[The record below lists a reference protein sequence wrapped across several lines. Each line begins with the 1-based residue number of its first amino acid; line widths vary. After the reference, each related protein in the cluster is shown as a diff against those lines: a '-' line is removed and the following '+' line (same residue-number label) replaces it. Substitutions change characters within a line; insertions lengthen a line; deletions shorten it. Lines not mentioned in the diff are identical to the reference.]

1 MGFARIGRG
10 RVVAVLVRH
19 EASLVERDAELA
31 AIADVVRRAV
41 GGISSV
47 LLIEGDPGVG
57 KTRLL
62 RAVEDAACGE
72 PVSLLRASGGE
83 LEGSFAFGVARQLFG
98 PAVAALDADRRGS
111 LLSGAASLAGAVV
124 DPGWGVESPAP
135 GMVAALYA
143 RLHGL
148 YWLCAGLAAE
158 RPLILVVDDAHWA
171 DDPSLQW
178 LLFMTRRM
186 RDMPLAIV
194 LASRPMSAGEWAKP
208 LQLIGAEAGTRR
220 IRLGP
225 LSERGSAVL
234 VRRMAGP
241 QADDE
246 FCSAC
251 HRAVG
256 GNPFLLRALVSA
268 ANVDELPPT
277 VKSVSQIGSLAPDA
291 ITRSVVV
298 RLGRMSPSAAALA
311 RAVAVFGVC
320 AQLRQAAVV
329 ANLDAGVAAAGA
341 DELVAGGLLERGQP
355 LRLVHPIVRTV
366 LYADVPMG
374 QRSELHRRAAK
385 VLADEG
391 GDPDAVAAHLLSVQ
405 PAGDVTAVEAL
416 RSAAVQAFARGAP
429 AIAGEY
435 ATRALVEPPP
445 RDMRADLMAM
455 QGWAAAFSGDPVGAG
470 QHFNRAMAMSRDPQ
484 QLATL
489 AVDASGVYSVTG
501 RIGEAISTL
510 EKAIQRIGE
519 TDDEL
524 RWQLEARLIGAARL
538 QAADDDVKIA
548 ADHLASLPRD
558 VRGETHGER
567 LILAQLAYAAVIGGG
582 TAEQATELARR
593 ALADGQL
600 LAEEPLSSVAPYN
613 AIGALEFSGELACAI
628 HAYDRLLA
636 RARAEGD
643 VFSYAL
649 VSSFRSHLK
658 LWRGAVSDAIADAR
672 SAIDAGSQL
681 GWDFVAPSAYAN
693 LINALLEAGELA
705 AAEEALTA
713 SGIGAEIPDMLLFG
727 DLLRSRGRLRLAQ
740 GDTRGGIEDFS
751 AAQDMRESAGITNPA
766 LFHCRST
773 IAVALAAVGE
783 RDEARQLAEAELAAA
798 RAFADPAA
806 LGVALRGAGLVER
819 AGEGIEY
826 LREAV
831 CQLERSQAR
840 LEHARALVDLGA
852 ALRRHGTRRE
862 ATSSLREALDLAD
875 RCGAR
880 VIAEQA
886 RAELRISGAR
896 PRRARISGIESL
908 TPSERRVAELAATGL
923 TNREIAQALFVSHP
937 TVVTHLGH
945 CYQKLDIRSRDQL
958 AQALA
963 GDVAPW
969 RETKP
974 PAR

>member
-1 MGFARIGRG
+1 
-10 RVVAVLVRH
+10 VAVLVRH

-31 AIADVVRRAV
+31 AIADVVGRVAR
-41 GGISSV
+41 GISSV
-47 LLIEGDPGVG
+47 VLIEGDPGVG

-62 RAVEDAACGE
+62 GAVEDAAGAE

-124 DPGWGVESPAP
+124 DPGWGVESSAP
-135 GMVAALYA
+135 GTLAALYA

-158 RPLILVVDDAHWA
+158 RPLIVVVDDAHWA

-208 LQLIGAEAGTRR
+208 LELIGAEAGTRR
-220 IRLGP
+220 VRLGQ

-298 RLGRMSPSAAALA
+298 RLGRMSPSAAELA

-329 ANLDAGVAAAGA
+329 ANLAAGVAAAAA
-341 DELVAGGLLERGQP
+341 DELVAGGLLERGRP

-366 LYADVPMG
+366 LYEDLPLG

-385 VLADEG
+385 ALADEG

-416 RSAAVQAFARGAP
+416 RSAAQQAFARGALS
-429 AIAGEY
+429 IAGEY
-435 ATRALVEPPP
+435 AARALLEPPP
-445 RDMRADLMAM
+445 RDMRAELMAM
-455 QGWAAAFSGDPVGAG
+455 QGWAAAFSGDPIGAG
-470 QHFNRAMAMSRDPQ
+470 QHFSRAMAMSRDPR
-484 QLATL
+484 QLATI
-489 AVDASGVYSVTG
+489 AVDASGVYNVTG
-501 RIGEAISTL
+501 RIGESISTL
-510 EKAIQRIGE
+510 ENAIQRIG

-524 RWQLEARLIGAARL
+524 RWQLEARLIGAARI
-538 QAADDDVKIA
+538 QAADAKIA
-548 ADHLASLPRD
+548 ADHLALLPRD

-567 LILAQLAYAAVIGGG
+567 LILAQLAYAAAIGGG

-613 AIGALEFSGELACAI
+613 AIGALELSGELACAI
-628 HAYDRLLA
+628 EAYDRLLA

-649 VSSFRSHLK
+649 VSSFRSQLK
-658 LWRGAVSDAIADAR
+658 LWRGAVADAIADAR

-713 SGIGAEIPDMLLFG
+713 SGVGDETPDMLLFG

-740 GDTRGGIEDFS
+740 GDTRPGIADLA
-751 AAQDMRESAGITNPA
+751 AAQDMRESAAITNPA
-766 LFHCRST
+766 IFHCRST
-773 IAVALAAVGE
+773 IAVALAALGE

-798 RAFADPAA
+798 RAFANPAA
-806 LGVALRGAGLVER
+806 LGVALRAAGLVGR
-819 AGEGIEY
+819 AGEGIED

-840 LEHARALVDLGA
+840 LEHARALLDLGA

-862 ATSSLREALDLAD
+862 ATLPLRQALDLAD

-880 VIAEQA
+880 AIAEQA

-896 PRRARISGIESL
+896 PRRARIGGIESL

-945 CYQKLDIRSRDQL
+945 CYQKLNIRSRDQL

-963 GDVAPW
+963 GSVDA
-969 RETKP
+969 
-974 PAR
+974 

>member
-1 MGFARIGRG
+1 M
-10 RVVAVLVRH
+10 
-19 EASLVERDAELA
+19 
-31 AIADVVRRAV
+31 
-41 GGISSV
+41 
-47 LLIEGDPGVG
+47 
-57 KTRLL
+57 
-62 RAVEDAACGE
+62 
-72 PVSLLRASGGE
+72 RASGGE

-98 PAVAALDADRRGS
+98 PAIAALDADRRRS

-124 DPGWGVESPAP
+124 DPGSSVESSAP
-135 GMVAALYA
+135 GTVAVLYA

-148 YWLCAGLAAE
+148 YWLCAGLAAD
-158 RPLILVVDDAHWA
+158 RPVILMVDDAHWA

-178 LLFMTRRM
+178 LLFMTRRV

-194 LASRPMSAGEWAKP
+194 LAVRPMSAREWAKP
-208 LQLIGAEAGTRR
+208 LKLIGAEADTRR

-256 GNPFLLRALVSA
+256 GNPFLLRALVNA
-268 ANVDELPPT
+268 ATVDELPPT
-277 VKSVSQIGSLAPDA
+277 VKSVSQIESLAPDA

-329 ANLDAGVAAAGA
+329 ANLDAGVAAAA
-341 DELVAGGLLERGQP
+341 TDELVAGGLLERGQT

-366 LYADVPMG
+366 LYADLPMG
-374 QRSELHRRAAK
+374 QRSELHRRAAT

-429 AIAGEY
+429 SIAGEY
-435 ATRALVEPPP
+435 AARALVEPPP

-470 QHFNRAMAMSRDPQ
+470 QHFNRAMAISRDPR

-510 EKAIQRIGE
+510 EKAIQRIGA

-538 QAADDDVKIA
+538 HASGVKIA

-558 VRGETHGER
+558 VRGDTHGER
-567 LILAQLAYAAVIGGG
+567 LILAQLAYAAVIGSG

-628 HAYDRLLA
+628 DAYDRLLA

-649 VSSFRSHLK
+649 VSSFRSQLK

-727 DLLRSRGRLRLAQ
+727 DLLRSRGRLRFAR
-740 GDTRGGIEDFS
+740 GDARGGIEDFS
-751 AAQDMRESAGITNPA
+751 ASQDMLERAGITNPA
-766 LFHCRST
+766 FFHCRST
-773 IAVALAAVGE
+773 IAVALAAGGA
-783 RDEARQLAEAELAAA
+783 RDQARQLAEAELAAA
-798 RAFADPAA
+798 RAFGDPGA
-806 LGVALRGAGLVER
+806 LGVALRAAGLVER
-819 AGEGIEY
+819 SGEGIEY

-840 LEHARALVDLGA
+840 LEHARALLDLGA

-862 ATSSLREALDLAD
+862 ASSSLRRALDLAD

-880 VIAEQA
+880 AIAEQA
-886 RAELRISGAR
+886 QAELRISGAR

-945 CYQKLDIRSRDQL
+945 CYQKLNIRSRDQL

-963 GDVAPW
+963 GDVTP
-969 RETKP
+969 
-974 PAR
+974 

>member
-1 MGFARIGRG
+1 
-10 RVVAVLVRH
+10 
-19 EASLVERDAELA
+19 
-31 AIADVVRRAV
+31 
-41 GGISSV
+41 
-47 LLIEGDPGVG
+47 
-57 KTRLL
+57 
-62 RAVEDAACGE
+62 
-72 PVSLLRASGGE
+72 LRASGGE

-98 PAVAALDADRRGS
+98 PPVTMLDADRRGA
-111 LLSGAASLAGAVV
+111 LLSGAASLARAVV
-124 DPGWGVESPAP
+124 DPGSRVESPAP
-135 GMVAALYA
+135 DTGAALYA

-158 RPLILVVDDAHWA
+158 RPLILMVDDAHWA

-178 LLFMTRRM
+178 LLFMTRRV

-194 LASRPMSAGEWAKP
+194 LASRPISAGEWPMP
-208 LQLIGAEAGTRR
+208 LKLIGVEAGTAR

-234 VRRMAGP
+234 VRRLAGP
-241 QADDE
+241 QTDDE

-251 HRAVG
+251 HRASG
-256 GNPFLLRALVSA
+256 GNPFLLEALVTA
-268 ANVDELPPT
+268 ANADELAPT

-291 ITRSVVV
+291 ITGSVVV
-298 RLGRMSPSAAALA
+298 RLGRMSSNAAALA

-329 ANLDAGVAAAGA
+329 ADLDAGVAAPAA
-341 DELVAGGLLERGQP
+341 DELVGGGLLERGQP

-366 LYADVPMG
+366 LYADLPLG

-391 GDPDAVAAHLLSVQ
+391 GDPDAVATHLLGVQ
-405 PAGDVTAVEAL
+405 PAGDVTAVETL
-416 RSAAVQAFARGAP
+416 RNAAQQAYDRGALS
-429 AIAGEY
+429 IAAEY
-435 ATRALVEPPP
+435 AARALVEPAP
-445 RDMRADLMAM
+445 REMRAELMAM
-455 QGWAAAFSGDPVGAG
+455 QGFVAALSGDLVGAEP
-470 QHFNRAMAMSRDPQ
+470 HFSRAMAMIRDPR

-489 AVDASGVYSVTG
+489 ALEISGVYSVTG
-501 RIGEAISTL
+501 GIAEAIRTL
-510 EKAIQRIGE
+510 KKAIQRIGA

-524 RWQLEARLIGAARL
+524 RWQLEARLIGAARM
-538 QAADDDVKIA
+538 QAADAKIA

-582 TAEQATELARR
+582 TAEHATELARR

-613 AIGALEFSGELACAI
+613 AISALEFSGELDEAI
-628 HAYDRLLA
+628 EAYDRLLA
-636 RARAEGD
+636 RARAEGS

-649 VSSFRSHLK
+649 VSSFRSQLK

-672 SAIDAGSQL
+672 SAIDAGCHF

-693 LINALLEAGELA
+693 LIDGLLEAGELA

-713 SGIGAEIPDMLLFG
+713 SGIGEEIPDVLLFG

-740 GDTRGGIEDFS
+740 GDTRAGIEDFS
-751 AAQDMRESAGITNPA
+751 ASQDMLERAGITNPA
-766 LFHCRST
+766 FFHCRST
-773 IAVALAAVGE
+773 IAVALAGVGD

-798 RAFADPAA
+798 RAFGDPGA
-806 LGVALRGAGLVER
+806 LGTALRAAGLVER
-819 AGEGIEY
+819 GGPGIDY

-831 CQLERSQAR
+831 RQLERSEGR

-862 ATSSLREALDLAD
+862 ATSSLRQALDLAD

-880 VIAEQA
+880 VIADQA
-886 RAELRISGAR
+886 RAELRISGAQ
-896 PRRARISGIESL
+896 PRSARISRLESL

-937 TVVTHLGH
+937 TVVTHLRH
-945 CYQKLDIRSRDQL
+945 CYQKLSIGSREEL
-958 AQALA
+958 AQALHRSV
-963 GDVAPW
+963 DDY
-969 RETKP
+969 REIRQTRRP
-974 PAR
+974 VET